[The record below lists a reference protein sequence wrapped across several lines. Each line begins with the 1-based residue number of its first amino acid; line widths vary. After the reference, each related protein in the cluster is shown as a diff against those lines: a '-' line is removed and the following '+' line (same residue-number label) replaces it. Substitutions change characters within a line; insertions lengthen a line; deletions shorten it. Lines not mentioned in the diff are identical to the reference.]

1 MGHLFQTNRPLIN
14 TARRYCTTK
23 NGCKLIFQHLLL
35 STGKKYVFQHW
46 MLIGSCLGYLW
57 FVIGKH
63 TKFSNI
69 GKWLCFPML
78 VYYKEFTNIGM
89 IIPNIGKTKSAN
101 IGIPNSNIGK
111 QNLPILAY
119 QIPTLESKIC
129 QHWYSRI
136 QYWKTSCTNIGV
148 CSFYVGKQHF
158 PTLAKESAMIS
169 NLRPC

>member
-1 MGHLFQTNRPLIN
+1 
-14 TARRYCTTK
+14 
-23 NGCKLIFQHLLL
+23 
-35 STGKKYVFQHW
+35 

-78 VYYKEFTNIGM
+78 VYCKEFTNIGM

-111 QNLPILAY
+111 QNLPTLVFYNSILENKLY
-119 QIPTLESKIC
+119 
-129 QHWYSRI
+129 
-136 QYWKTSCTNIGV
+136 QYWTIKLLCWKTKSANIGMLE
-148 CSFYVGKQHF
+148 FNIGKQVL
-158 PTLAKESAMIS
+158 PLLEYVVSMLENSIS
-169 NLRPC
+169 QH